1 MYTAIIAIFLTGYI
15 AITFEHTL
23 KVNKAAIAVL
33 TGVFCWSVYISV
45 SPDHNHVISQLIE
58 QSGSFSGILF
68 FLMCAMTI
76 VELIDMH
83 YGFEIITNRIRVTD
97 KRQLLWIMG
106 SLAFFLSAV
115 LDNLTTTIAMISLLM
130 KFALDKEERFLFIGI
145 IIIAANAGGAWS
157 PIGDVTTTML
167 WIDGRIT
174 SSNVIL
180 KLFLPSL
187 VCAVVPILLASLK
200 IKGKLQKLAVNED
213 KLITHKIR
221 RDRNIVFFFGIFMLL
236 FVPVFKTIT
245 HLPPFMGMLLAL
257 GSLWL
262 LTELLHAKKEESEK
276 RIFSVAQA
284 LSNVDMQSVLFFL
297 GILIS
302 ISALEAAGILGQM
315 STWLNNNIG
324 NTTIIGLVIG
334 LLSAVVDNV
343 PLVAGSI
350 GMYGLDQYAVDH
362 HFWTFL
368 SYCAGT
374 GGSALIIGSA
384 AGVAAM
390 GLAKMNFM
398 WYLRRITPLALAGYF
413 AGTAVYLFQMRIH
426 L

>member
-1 MYTAIIAIFLTGYI
+1 VYTAMIAVFLTGYV

-83 YGFEIITNRIRVTD
+83 YGFEIITNRIKVTD

-115 LDNLTTTIAMISLLM
+115 LDNLTTTIVMISLLL
-130 KFALDKEERFLFIGI
+130 KFTLNKEERFLFIGI

-174 SSNVIL
+174 SSNIIA

-187 VCAVVPILLASLK
+187 VCAVVPIFLASLK
-200 IKGKLQKLAVNED
+200 IKGKLEKPTANED
-213 KLITHKIR
+213 NLISPKTR

-236 FVPVFKTIT
+236 FVPVFKTLT

-276 RIFSVAQA
+276 RIFSVSQA

-302 ISALEAAGILGQM
+302 ISALEAAGILGQL
-315 STWLNNNIG
+315 SSILDRNIG
-324 NTTIIGLVIG
+324 NTTMIGLIIG

-390 GLAKMNFM
+390 GLAKMNFI

-413 AGTAVYLFQMRIH
+413 AGTAVYLIQMRIH
-426 L
+426 P

>member
-1 MYTAIIAIFLTGYI
+1 VYTAIIAIFLTGYI

-97 KRQLLWIMG
+97 KRQLLWVMG
-106 SLAFFLSAV
+106 LLAFFLSAV
-115 LDNLTTTIAMISLLM
+115 LDNLTTTIVMISLLM

-390 GLAKMNFM
+390 GLAKINFM
-398 WYLRRITPLALAGYF
+398 WYLRKITPLALAGYF
-413 AGTAVYLFQMRIH
+413 AGTAVYLVQMRIH
-426 L
+426 F